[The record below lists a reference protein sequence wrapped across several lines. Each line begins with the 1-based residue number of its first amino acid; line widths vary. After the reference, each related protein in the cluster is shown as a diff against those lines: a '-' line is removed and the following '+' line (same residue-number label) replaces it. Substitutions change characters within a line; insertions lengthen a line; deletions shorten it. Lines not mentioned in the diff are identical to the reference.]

1 MENTITYRIAVN
13 PADFGQSKNLFTE
26 YAVSLGID
34 LSFQDFDKE
43 LAGIERIYLKPEGG
57 LLLAWIKQQ
66 AIGCA
71 GVRRIDEETAE
82 LKRMYVQPAFR
93 NLHIG
98 ADLLDHS
105 LQLAKELGYKK
116 IRLDT
121 LEDMTK
127 AKKLYK
133 SFGFYE
139 IPAYRFN
146 PLPGA
151 VYLEK
156 IF

>member
-1 MENTITYRIAVN
+1 MENSVTYKIATGT
-13 PADFGQSKNLFTE
+13 ADFALSKKLFTE
-26 YAVSLGID
+26 YAVSLEID
-34 LSFQDFDKE
+34 LSFQDFENE
-43 LAGIERIYLKPEGG
+43 LAGIDRMYVQPEGG
-57 LLLAWIKQQ
+57 LLLACIEQQ

-71 GVRRIDEETAE
+71 GIRKIDEETAE
-82 LKRMYVQPAFR
+82 LKRMYVQPSYR

-98 ADLLDHS
+98 ADLLDRS

-121 LEDMTK
+121 LEHMTK

-146 PLPGA
+146 PLEGA

-156 IF
+156 VF